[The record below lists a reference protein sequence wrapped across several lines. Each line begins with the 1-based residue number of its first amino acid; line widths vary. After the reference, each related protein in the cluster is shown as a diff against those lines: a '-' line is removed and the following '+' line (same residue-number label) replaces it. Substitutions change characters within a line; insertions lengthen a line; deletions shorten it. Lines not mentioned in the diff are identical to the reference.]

1 MRRTVT
7 EEKKLDFRLTTKVFD
22 ENKSETCTVL
32 SGRNDSG
39 TGYHEN
45 NNSSCVP

>member
-39 TGYHEN
+39 TGCHEN
-45 NNSSCVP
+45 NNSSCAP